1 MLPQHCSKWFNT
13 FLIESVSSWILLGK
27 LKHLHSY
34 HERCHSLLHLLS
46 MTGQAGVYDLACTW
60 VLNSGNFSAREQEV
74 QTTYCITEEYWAK
87 KNWDYSSNQTVYW
100 KCYFI
105 RFHKTSI
112 KASRTDASGLL
123 LQHIFIWVSFKTGHC
138 SVWIKSVL
146 PHGHYILHYPFP
158 PQNPYPKESVWFS
171 SLDAG
176 ESWPKGP
183 HILLSS
189 KN

>member
-1 MLPQHCSKWFNT
+1 MSAVTLSCICSAWQVRQEYT
-13 FLIESVSSWILLGK
+13 TWL
-27 LKHLHSY
+27 
-34 HERCHSLLHLLS
+34 
-46 MTGQAGVYDLACTW
+46 CTW

-112 KASRTDASGLL
+112 KASQTDASGLL

-138 SVWIKSVL
+138 SAWIKSVF

-189 KN
+189 KTNQQLYIGCHLWRVSQ